1 MLSQLREISLLFISF
16 CLAVILGM
24 SLVWV
29 NIERVDLAYDLQKM
43 QTALSQKQ
51 ELASKLELERN
62 NLVSPARLR
71 HFADRTG
78 LHPAGQGQ
86 MRTIASP
93 SNLQPR
99 ND

>member
-1 MLSQLREISLLFISF
+1 M
-16 CLAVILGM
+16 AVILGM

-43 QTALSQKQ
+43 QTALSKKQ

-62 NLVSPARLR
+62 NLISPAQLR
-71 HFADRTG
+71 QFADQNG
-78 LHPAGQGQ
+78 LHSAGQGQ
-86 MRTIASP
+86 MRTLPSP
-93 SNLQPR
+93 PNLQPR